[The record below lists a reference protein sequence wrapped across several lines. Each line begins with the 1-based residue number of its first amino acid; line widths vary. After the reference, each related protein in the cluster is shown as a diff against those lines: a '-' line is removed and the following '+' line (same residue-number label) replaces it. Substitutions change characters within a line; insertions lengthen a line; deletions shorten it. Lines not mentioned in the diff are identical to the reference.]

1 MKLKILNTYS
11 TSACYVRTKYCCPC
25 GNGYLIE
32 EQDYTPGH
40 RDCFASL
47 HCPECADKYYIKWS
61 KSELNWDLVQLPD
74 TSQRNIFLGG
84 INMDNLWLLTE
95 ERPKPSVI
103 LQIIEMYCTDF
114 NDSFTLH
121 NEIKIK
127 PHIENGIFKFVYE
140 VEGLKVSNA
149 DKIYIKTVSG
159 SSSFLDFL
167 LFKQVNAPT
176 EGNAND
182 NLIMA
187 IEETKTSD
195 DESRNTGVYQ
205 RGSKFVYIT
214 PYYNNVKLYM
224 LYNEE
229 LEAREDKKPSDTSV
243 FGTNILLTLGVTI
256 VGKDTSKWF
265 KPFESLEE
273 LIRFKAGMRQPPA
286 GNVPITIKKFDDR
299 IEVSGR
305 LAKPADAG
313 NIGHDPN
320 IGALSMISKCIR
332 ALGWNKDI
340 VITMHGVTQEYVN
353 KTKGKNKFLY
363 ICNILGLKLDGIN
376 MPNRVE
382 LPELYWH
389 YEMSSEKMTSIL
401 LHVLGMYNGMYGVY
415 ENHAGCE
422 RGYFRTKN
430 GTLVTLPKKDKN
442 GINLYLPDVVL
453 YDEPSNLILLVE
465 GKKLSTLANGID
477 EIQYYDSIENEY
489 IKPAY
494 KDVTILRCV
503 SIFGGNE
510 TNHLHKDV
518 LIYMNLSGKIFIN
531 PQAPECV
538 KSIFRAV
545 GVKI

>member
-1 MKLKILNTYS
+1 MN
-11 TSACYVRTKYCCPC
+11 
-25 GNGYLIE
+25 
-32 EQDYTPGH
+32 
-40 RDCFASL
+40 
-47 HCPECADKYYIKWS
+47 
-61 KSELNWDLVQLPD
+61 
-74 TSQRNIFLGG
+74 
-84 INMDNLWLLTE
+84 NLWLLTE
-95 ERPKPSVI
+95 ERPKQSVV
-103 LQIIEMYCTDF
+103 LQIIEMYCKDF
-114 NDSFTLH
+114 NDRITEHS
-121 NEIKIK
+121 EIKIL
-127 PHIENGIFKFVYE
+127 PHIENGYFKFVYE
-140 VEGLKVSNA
+140 IEGLSVATAN
-149 DKIYIKTVSG
+149 KIYIKTVSG
-159 SSSFLDFL
+159 NSSFLDFL
-167 LFKQVNAPT
+167 LFKQEKAPV
-176 EGNAND
+176 EGCNTD

-205 RGSKFVYIT
+205 RGAKFVYIT
-214 PYYNNVKLYM
+214 PYYQNVKLYM

-229 LEAREDKKPSDTSV
+229 LEARESKKPSDTSI

-265 KPFESLEE
+265 KPFNTLDD
-273 LIRFKAGMRQPPA
+273 LIEFKAGMRQPPA
-286 GNVPITIKKFDDR
+286 GNIPITITKFPDR

-305 LAKPADAG
+305 LAKPANAG

-332 ALGWNKDI
+332 KLGWDKDI

-363 ICNILGLKLDGIN
+363 ICNILCLRLDGIV
-376 MPNRVE
+376 MPKKVE

-422 RGYFRTKN
+422 RGYFRTKT
-430 GTLVTLPKKDKN
+430 GKLVTLPKKDRH

-453 YDEPSNLILLVE
+453 YDEPSNIILLVE
-465 GKKLSTLANGID
+465 GKKLSTLANGIE
-477 EIQYYDSIENEY
+477 EIQYYDSIEDEY

-494 KDVTILRCV
+494 KGASIIRCV
-503 SIFGGNE
+503 SIFGGNK
-510 TNHLHKDV
+510 TGHLHRDV
-518 LIYMNLSGKIFIN
+518 LMYMNLSGKIFIN
-531 PQAPECV
+531 PNAPECV